1 MDIRQETPADYEAVY
16 QLVREAF
23 ASAELSDGREQDLVA
38 ALRNSPAFIP
48 ELSLVAVEGRSII
61 GHILF
66 TEVRVGTE
74 TALALAPL
82 SVLPSRQRRG
92 IGLALMEAGHDAARR
107 LGYGYSTVLGHPG
120 YYPKAGY
127 VPAGVYGIRPPF
139 DVPGEAFMALRLDS
153 GAPRLD
159 GTVLYDR
166 AFGIEA

>member
-23 ASAELSDGREQDLVA
+23 APAELSDGREQDLVA

-92 IGLALMEAGHDAARR
+92 IGLALMESGHDAARR
-107 LGYGYSTVLGHPG
+107 LGYGYSTGLGHPG
-120 YYPKAGY
+120 Y
-127 VPAGVYGIRPPF
+127 
-139 DVPGEAFMALRLDS
+139 
-153 GAPRLD
+153 
-159 GTVLYDR
+159 
-166 AFGIEA
+166 